1 MLLVQVIT
9 LVAAQEQ
16 TPPMAHEQKTSMAQ
30 HHLRAWNSPKCAHFY
45 DNESDKIGA
54 AKIRRPS
61 PTGLERM
68 HLPQYRAHED
78 ICPNGRSHRDDGS
91 IGQEVLL
98 VPSLRVAYI
107 DVRKCASE
115 TIRGALA
122 HTFGATVHRCG
133 DRLVDESCGLFM
145 PSRCG
150 VGCLQSWEVQNYF
163 FFTFVRH
170 PISRFY
176 SSFFQA
182 YPRMPELKRFGGDPY
197 GIHTSMQ
204 TVLSHKLA
212 TGCTPDEHL
221 ESMTMSLSPLLANGA
236 RLPLDYIGD
245 IETLEHDLFEMI
257 ELAFKTHNLSMIE
270 IERLNPRLHIL
281 RQGLRG
287 KHDHNRASSGLNEM
301 IERVRAHDTNKTL
314 DNLVRAVYEQDMVCF
329 GFDTWNDTH

>member
-1 MLLVQVIT
+1 MTWPVVIAKLAEIGLDSYAPT
-9 LVAAQEQ
+9 LKEIGYDD
-16 TPPMAHEQKTSMAQ
+16 MAHEQKTSMAQ
-30 HHLRAWNSPKCAHFY
+30 HHLRAFNSLKCAHFY

-54 AKIRRPS
+54 AEIRVPL
-61 PTGLERM
+61 PTGRERL

-78 ICPNGRSHRDDGS
+78 ICPNGRSHRNDGS

-107 DVRKCASE
+107 EVRKCASE
-115 TIRGALA
+115 TIRAALA
-122 HTFGATVHRCG
+122 HAFEANLSRCG
-133 DRLVDESCGLFM
+133 DRLVDESCGLYK
-145 PSRCG
+145 PLRCG
-150 VGCLQSWEVQNYF
+150 VGCLQSWEVKDYF

-182 YPRMPELKRFGGDPY
+182 YPRMPELKKRFGEDPY
-197 GIHTSMQ
+197 AIHTSMQ

-212 TGCTPDEHL
+212 TGCTPEEHL

-245 IETLEHDLFEMI
+245 IETLEHDFFEMI

-270 IERLNPRLHIL
+270 IERLSPRLHIL

-287 KHDHNRASSGLNEM
+287 QR
-301 IERVRAHDTNKTL
+301 
-314 DNLVRAVYEQDMVCF
+314 
-329 GFDTWNDTH
+329 